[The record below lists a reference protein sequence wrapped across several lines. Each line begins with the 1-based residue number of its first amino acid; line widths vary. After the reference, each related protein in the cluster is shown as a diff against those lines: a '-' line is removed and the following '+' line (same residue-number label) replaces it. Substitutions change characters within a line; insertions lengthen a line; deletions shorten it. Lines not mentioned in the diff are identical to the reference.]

1 LKVLKARGVGDSP
14 KLITAIARFAGSI
27 VIRGFD
33 PGACAPGRGP
43 QPSISAGVE
52 GFMLASAPRT
62 HPIATEKKGVTV
74 VDFALQSHL
83 QCTALW
89 EIVAMHGLSAEGR
102 WAAREKEAA
111 LNARRSFRRALR
123 SVKFILPALTEATSP
138 YWRPIKYSLFP
149 PLGLATL
156 AAYLDPDLEISLQD
170 EHVEKLDL
178 NDQPDLVII
187 QVYITNAYRA
197 YQIADHY
204 RARGSYVLLGGLHVT
219 SLPDEA
225 APHADTIFI
234 GPGEHTFPQFLQD
247 LAAGAPQ
254 RRYES
259 AVRTLE
265 ALPPIRRDLI
275 QRHRYLVP
283 NSIVVSRGCPHH
295 CTFCYKDGFFA
306 GGRSFYTQLVD
317 DALAEIARLPGRHL
331 YFLDD
336 HLLGN
341 PRFAR
346 DLFRGMKGM
355 GRVFQG
361 AATVDSILRDD
372 VIEEAAAAGLRS
384 LFIGFETLSSRS
396 LEGAG
401 KRQNLGRSYLEVVRR
416 LDGLG
421 IMINGSFVFGLDGDD
436 RDVFARTVDWA
447 SQVGITTATF
457 HILTPYPG
465 TALFTDM
472 AAQDRIVT
480 RNWDL
485 YDTRNVVY
493 RPSRITPEEL
503 KRGYDWA
510 YEDFYRWNNIFEAA
524 AAHGSV
530 KHRVKHFFY
539 SAGWKKFE
547 RAWDL
552 VIRIKQLSQLR
563 PLLEAVL
570 APVATS
576 VTDHAPEGLPRKPME
591 LTRLPL
597 G

>member
-1 LKVLKARGVGDSP
+1 MKVK
-14 KLITAIARFAGSI
+14 
-27 VIRGFD
+27 
-33 PGACAPGRGP
+33 
-43 QPSISAGVE
+43 
-52 GFMLASAPRT
+52 M
-62 HPIATEKKGVTV
+62 
-74 VDFALQSHL
+74 
-83 QCTALW
+83 
-89 EIVAMHGLSAEGR
+89 
-102 WAAREKEAA
+102 
-111 LNARRSFRRALR
+111 
-123 SVKFILPALTEATSP
+123 ILPALTEARSP
-138 YWRPIKYSLFP
+138 FWRPIKYSLFP

-156 AAYLDPDLEISLQD
+156 AGYLPPGTSVELQD
-170 EHVEKLDL
+170 EHVEQLEL

-225 APHADTIFI
+225 APHADTIFT
-234 GPGEHTFPQFLQD
+234 GPGEDTFPQFLRD
-247 LAAGAPQ
+247 FAAGTPL

-265 ALPPIRRDLI
+265 GLPPIRRDLI

-295 CTFCYKDGFFA
+295 CTFCYKDAFFA
-306 GGRSFYTQLVD
+306 GGRGFYTQRVD

-336 HLLGN
+336 HLLGDVK
-341 PRFAR
+341 FAR
-346 DLFRGMKGM
+346 DLFRGMRGM
-355 GRVFQG
+355 NRVFQG

-372 VIEEAAAAGLRS
+372 LIEEAAAAGLRS
-384 LFIGFETLSSRS
+384 LFIGFETLSSS
-396 LEGAG
+396 GLEGAG
-401 KRQNLGRSYLEVVRR
+401 KRQNLGRSYSEVVRR
-416 LDGLG
+416 LDSLG

-447 SQVGITTATF
+447 AESGITTATF

-465 TALFTDM
+465 TQLFTEM
-472 AAQDRIVT
+472 AARDRIET

-485 YDTRNVVY
+485 YDTRHVVY
-493 RPSRITPEEL
+493 RTSGLSPAEL
-503 KRGYDWA
+503 KNGYDWA
-510 YEDFYRWNNIFEAA
+510 YQAFYRWRSILKAA
-524 AAHGSV
+524 SAHEST
-530 KHRVKHFFY
+530 KHSLKHFCY

-552 VIRIKQLSQLR
+552 VIRIKQLSQMR

-570 APVATS
+570 APVAQRVS
-576 VTDHAPEGLPRKPME
+576 NSKVPEA
-591 LTRLPL
+591 TRSNHTLKL
-597 G
+597 WKTTLS